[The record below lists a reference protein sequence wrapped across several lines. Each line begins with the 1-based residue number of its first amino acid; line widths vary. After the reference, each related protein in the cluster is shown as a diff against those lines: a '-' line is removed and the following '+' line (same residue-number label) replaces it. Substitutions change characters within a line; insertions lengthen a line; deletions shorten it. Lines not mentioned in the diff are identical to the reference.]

1 MPLAIATY
9 LAVHFAGY
17 VLVLRNRAGL
27 RSEKGIFLYH
37 LASAVLAGLAALA
50 FAVLEPDA
58 FGFAGVVLVLS
69 LHGIYSVSFLELWSL
84 AQGGYSL
91 SILAG
96 VLQAEASG
104 KEPDFAGLA
113 AIGRAK
119 QAGRV
124 AALERLGL
132 VSGTEGRI
140 ALTAHG
146 GRIAFLLHAVRSW
159 VEPSGRSE
167 G

>member
-1 MPLAIATY
+1 MLLAIAAY
-9 LAVHFAGY
+9 LVAHLAAY
-17 VLVLRNRAGL
+17 VLVLRGRAGL

-37 LASAVLAGLAALA
+37 LASAVLAGLVALA

-58 FGFAGVVLVLS
+58 FGLAGVVLVLS

-91 SILAG
+91 SIIAG
-96 VLQAEASG
+96 VVQAEASG

-119 QAGRV
+119 QADRV
-124 AALERLGL
+124 AALARLGL

-140 ALTAHG
+140 ALTSRG
-146 GRIAFLLHAVRSW
+146 DRIAFLLHALRSW

-167 G
+167 S